1 MAEAATW
8 DVYVME
14 YARSKN
20 QPWVDLISGMYHEGV
35 MDLPFSFIFVQR
47 DEDRVLIDTGFM
59 QDDHRSTFSRK
70 FGIPTWIS
78 PLRML
83 AEIGVHADAI
93 NAIFLTHAHF
103 DHMGSI
109 AEFPNAHIYIQKSE
123 LLSWYEAFALP
134 KRFSHLTAIVDPDNM
149 RTALDASIAH
159 RVTLI
164 DGDKNNVLPGIHV
177 RLGSGHTIGQQFV
190 IVETVAG
197 RRVISGDCVYSRR
210 QFTGHNNDG
219 VYVPLNNAIGS
230 VWEQLKTIDKM
241 HEDELE
247 GDLSRLVVLHDIER
261 WKSLPVVKELEGFR
275 IVKVA

>member
-35 MDLPFSFIFVQR
+35 MDLPFSFIFAQR

-164 DGDKNNVLPGIHV
+164 DGDRNNVLPGIHV

-190 IVETVAG
+190 IVETTAG

-219 VYVPLNNAIGS
+219 VYVPLNNAVGS

-241 HEDELE
+241 NDELE

-261 WKSLPVVKELEGFR
+261 WKGLPVVKELEGFR

>member
-35 MDLPFSFIFVQR
+35 MDLPFSFIFAQR

-93 NAIFLTHAHF
+93 NAIFLTHAGWVRGCSSV
-103 DHMGSI
+103 DAVEQDPS
-109 AEFPNAHIYIQKSE
+109 
-123 LLSWYEAFALP
+123 
-134 KRFSHLTAIVDPDNM
+134 IVDEDVQPPVHG
-149 RTALDASIAH
+149 LDHCEGGFA
-159 RVTLI
+159 VGL
-164 DGDKNNVLPGIHV
+164 V
-177 RLGSGHTIGQQFV
+177 RYI
-190 IVETVAG
+190 
-197 RRVISGDCVYSRR
+197 
-210 QFTGHNNDG
+210 
-219 VYVPLNNAIGS
+219 
-230 VWEQLKTIDKM
+230 
-241 HEDELE
+241 ELE
-247 GDLSRLVVLHDIER
+247 GRCLESSVAQACGGLLGLGRVARRRDHVRSALCELAADLQAKTASAPGHECDPVEQGRLGYDGVVSHAYI
-261 WKSLPVVKELEGFR
+261 P
-275 IVKVA
+275 

>member
-20 QPWVDLISGMYHEGV
+20 QPWDDLISGMYHEGV
-35 MDLPFSFIFVQR
+35 MDLPFSFVFAQR

-83 AEIGVHADAI
+83 AEIGVHAHAI
-93 NAIFLTHAHF
+93 NAVFVTHAHF

-134 KRFSHLTAIVDPDNM
+134 KRFGHLTAIVDPDTI

-159 RVTLI
+159 RVPLI
-164 DGDKNNVLPGIHV
+164 DGDKNDVLPGFTC
-177 RLGSGHTIGQQFV
+177 GSPAVTRSDSSSSFW
-190 IVETVAG
+190 
-197 RRVISGDCVYSRR
+197 RRRWGAESSPAIASIPAVSSRVSPATASTCRSTTRSEASGSSSSQSTR
-210 QFTGHNNDG
+210 
-219 VYVPLNNAIGS
+219 
-230 VWEQLKTIDKM
+230 
-241 HEDELE
+241 
-247 GDLSRLVVLHDIER
+247 
-261 WKSLPVVKELEGFR
+261 
-275 IVKVA
+275 